1 MRQPT
6 NIRHP
11 ADGLLH
17 GLCHHLNAGALRR
30 GVRALCELFAA
41 GCWAACMGGEV
52 GRAGGERANARVADL
67 ADLGIV
73 TMGRECAR
81 EGLIRDGYMG
91 AVHSV

>member
-1 MRQPT
+1 M
-6 NIRHP
+6 
-11 ADGLLH
+11 
-17 GLCHHLNAGALRR
+17 RR

-73 TMGRECAR
+73 TRE
-81 EGLIRDGYMG
+81 EGLIRDGHMG
-91 AVHSV
+91 AVH